1 MANDVNTERMK
12 RRVGGGMKTNSRKQV
27 HESARERNVKKE
39 RDDKG
44 NEGR

>member
-1 MANDVNTERMK
+1 MMSILRERRGGME
-12 RRVGGGMKTNSRKQV
+12 GGGMEMNSKKQV

-44 NEGR
+44 NERR